1 VCFRGIIKQIWS
13 NQQISSTEFD
23 LICNLILSLKHTKL
37 NPSPQPIAYG
47 GGGMWKCTTT
57 SLYIWRGID
66 RGFVI
71 HLLNE
76 NNLPLKEHAAIK
88 HYITRSLLYVTYS
101 PTYSLTLPPQTH
113 THTPSL
119 VRHPSS
125 SPHLWS
131 SAAIGS
137 CAFLS
142 VCHYLSVQH
151 RPDLCLSVRMS
162 GIFLARHFCL
172 H

>member
-1 VCFRGIIKQIWS
+1 MCFRGRIKQIWS